1 LIGEDAFWGAL
12 RDVFRE
18 RLFQTVSWDDLRQ
31 AFERRSERSLNDYF
45 DQWVERKGAP
55 RVRLEDV
62 RDEPAFGGTAVSGR
76 LVQEK
81 PLFNVEMELSLETR
95 NRRLDQTVRL
105 SEASDRFEF
114 TGVSEPKRLTVDPD
128 SHTLRRLDP
137 AEIPPAVNSLKSS
150 PSIMMVICGQA
161 GGNGRRLADIIA
173 RSLGLHHPAV
183 VHEDEI
189 GPGRLED
196 RDIIWVGLPRDRS
209 FLRTAPAGVQFTAD
223 GVSLEG
229 SNIPADA
236 DTFFGVLPHPGAPL
250 RVMGIFLPGP
260 PAAAE
265 SAAAKITHYGRYSYL
280 TFKDGQNRDKGAWAV
295 THSPVIHR
303 WD

>member
-1 LIGEDAFWGAL
+1 
-12 RDVFRE
+12 
-18 RLFQTVSWDDLRQ
+18 
-31 AFERRSERSLNDYF
+31 
-45 DQWVERKGAP
+45 
-55 RVRLEDV
+55 
-62 RDEPAFGGTAVSGR
+62 
-76 LVQEK
+76 
-81 PLFNVEMELSLETR
+81 MELSLEAR

-105 SEASDRFEF
+105 SEASGRFEF
-114 TGVSEPKRLTVDPD
+114 TGVFEPKRLTVDPD
-128 SHTLRRLDP
+128 GHILRRLDP

-150 PSIMMVICGQA
+150 PSIMIVICGQA
-161 GGNGRRLADIIA
+161 GGNGRRLADIIV
-173 RSLGLHHPAV
+173 RSLGLSHPAV

-189 GPGRLED
+189 DPGRLED

-209 FLRTAPAGVQFTAD
+209 FLRTAPAGLQFTAD

-236 DTFFGVLPHPGAPL
+236 DTFFGVMPHPGDPL
-250 RVMGIFLPGP
+250 RAMGIFLPGP